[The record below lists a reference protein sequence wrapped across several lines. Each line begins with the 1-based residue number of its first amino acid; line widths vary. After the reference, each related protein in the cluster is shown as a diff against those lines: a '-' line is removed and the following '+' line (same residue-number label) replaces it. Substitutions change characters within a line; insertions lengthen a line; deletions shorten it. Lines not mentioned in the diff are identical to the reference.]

1 MKKKFLSIILALFM
15 VIPCAFAMTACNDGG
30 PKYLTE
36 SQWKGYFDQV
46 NFGLRS
52 YRNNKSIDVAE
63 KSYSDELGT
72 FGIETVDGQDRYYK
86 IVNDEDVT
94 IESTEYVDYVTKFA
108 PLFTFL
114 HDNFA
119 KFEMKVGEDDENMQY
134 FIYDDELPQDV
145 AQILAEYMDITTYKS
160 IIGVC
165 NYDKL
170 SHISI
175 VCEDYTL
182 SYKSIEDATAISIGS
197 FGKIKSN
204 ETLERI
210 RFKKRVDTAIDNLTD
225 FENGTV
231 NFKVTG
237 GTGVDYMEFHFLGK
251 AMRFYTPNA
260 VGTAGIDGIYC
271 YENGEYKYYKQ
282 ATKGGAWSVET
293 IDEDRYEQTVETMYN
308 MYCGGMWFEDDS
320 CAISETGTTWKV
332 INEYRGNM
340 SLYSAR
346 YYDIKLT
353 VDANSNIVSGSWKLQ
368 LTAPLNG
375 GSVTYNYNLTVGNAS
390 VTIPTV

>member
-1 MKKKFLSIILALFM
+1 MKKKLISIILALCM
-15 VIPCAFAMTACNDGG
+15 VIPCAFFMTACNDDGG
-30 PKYLTE
+30 PEYLTE
-36 SQWKGYFDQV
+36 SQWKGYFDEV
-46 NFGLRS
+46 NFHLRS
-52 YRNNKSIDVAE
+52 YRDNERLEVAE
-63 KSYSDELGT
+63 KSYSNELGN

-86 IVNDEDVT
+86 IVNGEDIT

-108 PLFTFL
+108 PLFAFL

-119 KFEMKVGEDDENMQY
+119 EFEMKVGEDDENMQY
-134 FIYDDELPQDV
+134 FIYDGELSQDV

-165 NYDKL
+165 NYDNL
-170 SHISI
+170 SHVSI

-182 SYKSIEDATAISIGS
+182 SYKSIENATAIRIGS
-197 FGKIKSN
+197 FGEIKSN
-204 ETLERI
+204 EALEWI
-210 RFKKRVDTAIDNLTD
+210 RFYKRVDTAIDNLTD
-225 FENGTV
+225 FENGAV

-237 GTGVDYMEFHFLGK
+237 GTGADYMEFHFLGK

-282 ATKGGAWSVET
+282 ATKGGAWTVEP

-308 MYCGGMWFEDDS
+308 MYCGGMWFEDDY
-320 CAISETGTTWKV
+320 CEIYETGTTWKV
-332 INEYRGNM
+332 LNEYTGSI
-340 SLYSAR
+340 SLYDTR

-353 VDANSNIVSGSWKLQ
+353 VDANSNIISGSWKLQ
-368 LTAPLNG
+368 LSSSLT
-375 GSVTYNYNLTVGNAS
+375 GSLTYNYNLTVGNAS